1 MHSSERPR
9 ELVCKVCD
17 KAFVEKQNLQVHMKV
32 HSDEKPYQCDQ
43 CGKQLKAKHSLD
55 LHMASKHPELASEY
69 GLKAL
74 ARMQQR
80 YKEISSKRKQENRVL
95 KKRGPKP
102 KKRKQESSESE
113 TESSEDYTEE
123 SETEWFILL
132 VLLKA
137 GLIKAFIYIIRS
149 LFDLPTT
156 QHRI

>member
-17 KAFVEKQNLQVHMKV
+17 KAFVEKQNLAVHMKV

-80 YKEISSKRKQENRVL
+80 YKEVSSQRKQEKRVL

-102 KKRKQESSESE
+102 KKRKQESSSESE
-113 TESSEDYTEE
+113 MESSEDYTEE
-123 SETEWFILL
+123 SETE
-132 VLLKA
+132 
-137 GLIKAFIYIIRS
+137 
-149 LFDLPTT
+149 
-156 QHRI
+156 